1 MGDASGASD
10 VAHPQGVHDVRVGI
24 VNGVSLDPGSAT
36 GINGTSDAVAE
47 RPPGDSCRACDAV
60 DAGVA
65 RSVGDLGPATGA
77 DPRGSRGPEASAGR
91 IPRIVYCDDW
101 LLVVD
106 KPAGLL
112 SVPGRG
118 PEKADCLAARLQALH
133 PEARVVHRLDEATSG
148 LMLFARHA
156 EAQRRLGAAFERR
169 AVLKRYVAMVDGRP
183 TAARGRIALPLAA
196 DWPRRPLQRV
206 DFERGRPSHSDW
218 IRLEAPGADAD
229 ACRLALRPHTGRSHQ
244 LRVHL
249 AAMGHPIL
257 GDALYAPPAVR
268 ARAPRLLLHASRL
281 RLPHPAG
288 DGRVLDC
295 ASRVPF

>member
-1 MGDASGASD
+1 
-10 VAHPQGVHDVRVGI
+10 VARPQGVKDVRGSI
-24 VNGVSLDPGSAT
+24 VDSVRLDPGSAT
-36 GINGTSDAVAE
+36 GMNGMSDAVAE
-47 RPPGDSCRACDAV
+47 RRPGDSCGVCDGE

-65 RSVGDLGPATGA
+65 RSVGNLGPATSA
-77 DPRGSRGPEASAGR
+77 DPRGPRDPEAAAAR
-91 IPRIVYCDDW
+91 TPRIVYCDDW

-169 AVLKRYVAMVDGRP
+169 AVGKRYVAVVDGRP
-183 TAARGRIALPLAA
+183 AAARGRIALPLAA

-206 DFERGRPSHSDW
+206 DFERGRPSRSDW
-218 IRLEAPGADAD
+218 IRLEAPGVDAD

-249 AAMGHPIL
+249 AAIGHPIL

-288 DGRVLDC
+288 DGRLLDC
-295 ASRVPF
+295 ASPVPF